1 MNRDNIIKLAQLMM
15 TDQHTRQYADPLY
28 CFNETDIV
36 HFVHV
41 VQAVE
46 REECAAEC
54 ERMMMFPGGRQE
66 SFVHHGVHEA
76 AKAIRER
83 SNAKLSGAE
92 GVRS

>member
-36 HFVHV
+36 HFIHA

-46 REECAAEC
+46 REECAKVCDELGNATKLIY
-54 ERMMMFPGGRQE
+54 RGQ
-66 SFVHHGVHEA
+66 A
-76 AKAIRER
+76 ANDCAAAIRSR
-83 SNAKLSGAE
+83 SNTGQ
-92 GVRS
+92 